1 MDTMSLHSI
10 LCSYGDVVELDYKF
24 DRQAIDELK
33 SIKDW
38 LPSPNGKTAINL
50 TGPIEDLGL
59 DTPAEIKH
67 QRNQPYNENLQN
79 CPSIKD
85 FFDKWTELA
94 RCRAATMNKGSF
106 FRLHRDAFRLN
117 DQFRIFILETKH
129 HKSNFILLL

>member
-85 FFDKWTELA
+85 FFDKWT
-94 RCRAATMNKGSF
+94 
-106 FRLHRDAFRLN
+106 
-117 DQFRIFILETKH
+117 
-129 HKSNFILLL
+129 